1 MLRAS
6 VAVLVATV
14 SVVSVAAA
22 QRSPYAG
29 REAQAIKALTPDE
42 IRAYL
47 AGEGMGFALPAE
59 LNGYPGPRHVLELA
73 DSLGLTPER
82 RTRVQEIYDEMHA
95 AAVRLGESVVA
106 AEAGLDSSF
115 ASGRASATD
124 LETRLTQ
131 IADLQG
137 QIADLQGQLRFV
149 HLSAH
154 LRMMTVLS
162 REQIEAYQRLRGYAG
177 GHEHRH

>member
-137 QIADLQGQLRFV
+137 QLRFV